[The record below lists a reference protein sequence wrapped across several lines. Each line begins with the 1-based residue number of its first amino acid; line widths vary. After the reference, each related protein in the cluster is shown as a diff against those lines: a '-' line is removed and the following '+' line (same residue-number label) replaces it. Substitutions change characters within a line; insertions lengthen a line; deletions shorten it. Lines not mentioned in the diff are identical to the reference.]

1 MFATTLNQTKQ
12 LVLCFLA
19 ITLTLNLRPCMG
31 FSVAGLSS
39 RAQRCHTQD
48 TLRWTN
54 SLMRQSE
61 SDADRN
67 EIDNEENS
75 IEKSK
80 KEGNLTPDKVAAM
93 IEASFVDGVMQLAQ
107 GYVDVLKLFIAAIL
121 TGYGMRMT
129 LTDLQTAVLT
139 CPQQSA
145 NRPLMQEEEEL
156 RRLWIQLVY
165 FIAKQV
171 DYRSAVVQ
179 DAILFNDLDEQALDP
194 VYVRMLP
201 RLQEMHSQGDALGG
215 PKFNAQSV
223 LEKNSDLLSPS
234 QMNNATQKALL
245 LQNLRVMWMTL
256 TVLEEERQCMSDKQP
271 EEQEVMP
278 PPPPIPN
285 KLNGDYNP

>member
-1 MFATTLNQTKQ
+1 MFATPRNLTKQ
-12 LVLCFLA
+12 LVLFLLA
-19 ITLTLNLRPCMG
+19 ITLTLNLRPCLG
-31 FSVAGLSS
+31 FSVAGLRSS
-39 RAQRCHTQD
+39 AKRCHTQD

-54 SLMRQSE
+54 ALMGQSE
-61 SDADRN
+61 SDVDGN
-67 EIDNEENS
+67 EIDNEEKS

-107 GYVDVLKLFIAAIL
+107 GYVDVLKLFIAATL

-145 NRPLMQEEEEL
+145 NRPLMQEEEDL

-179 DAILFNDLDEQALDP
+179 DAILFNELDEQALDP
-194 VYVRMLP
+194 VYVSMLP
-201 RLQEMHSQGDALGG
+201 CLQEMHSQGDTLGG

-223 LEKNSDLLSPS
+223 LEKNSDLLSSS
-234 QMNNATQKALL
+234 QMNNAMQKALL

-271 EEQEVMP
+271 EQQEGMP

-285 KLNGDYNP
+285 KLNSDYNP